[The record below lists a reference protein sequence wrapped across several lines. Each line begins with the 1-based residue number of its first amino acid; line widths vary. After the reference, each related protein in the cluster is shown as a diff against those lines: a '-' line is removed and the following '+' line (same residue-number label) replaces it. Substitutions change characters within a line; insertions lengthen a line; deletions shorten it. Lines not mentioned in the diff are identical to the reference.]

1 MAATSVFDLRKQVG
15 WSRPRCLVASLTSIG
30 LGSLGVWG
38 SWYDWPLAEWSGLGV
53 LGILYGVYFL
63 SAMIRS
69 ELTTGRE
76 VTIVHASPVS
86 SGIANCRSS
95 SVESSSCR
103 QASRHCDS
111 RSGRGLKVVCRASR
125 RSLASRRLT

>member
-1 MAATSVFDLRKQVG
+1 MAATHGFDLRKYVG
-15 WSRPRCLVASLTSIG
+15 WSRLRCLVASLVSIG

-53 LGILYGVYFL
+53 LGVLYGFYFL
-63 SAMIRS
+63 SAMIRC
-69 ELTTGRE
+69 ELTTERE
-76 VTIVHASPVS
+76 ITIVNASPVS

-95 SVESSSCR
+95 AENTACR

-111 RSGRGLKVVCRASR
+111 RSGRGLKVVCRANR